1 MYKQNN
7 HAANETEEQNVLRE
21 RRKYLSVC
29 AIGMFFIGV
38 IYGWSIFKAPLGE
51 EFGWSQQQLSLCYT
65 LSICCFCA
73 GSLTAG
79 LCNFRHVPVRY
90 LLMASVIMV
99 ITGYTITAGLQA
111 HQIMLLYVSY
121 SVLAA
126 GGMGI
131 AYNVLLAT
139 GNSWFP
145 DKKGTSSGIMMMLF
159 GFSTMILGQIASSM
173 FVMPAFGWRRTY
185 LLLGAAIAA
194 VLLFCAF
201 YLRCPDRETPLPA
214 PKAKIKGKPVEYR
227 EYTVG
232 ETIRRPSYWLFYLYG
247 TLGGCIGSTAIN
259 FSRELALTLGAQ
271 AALATTLVGILSIC
285 NGLGRIISGLL
296 YDWKGQRFTMTL
308 VSIAN
313 ILAPS
318 LMLAALWK
326 QSLLLGAATLCLSG
340 FTYGAIPTISSAFIG
355 TFYGSKDFAL
365 KYSLGNTK
373 GILSSFAV
381 TLASYL
387 LAVSG
392 SYQAPFTMLLV
403 FAVIAFVL
411 SFIIRRP

>member
-1 MYKQNN
+1 MHQTNEKAMKQK
-7 HAANETEEQNVLRE
+7 VLQE
-21 RRKYLSVC
+21 RRKYLLVC
-29 AIGMFFIGV
+29 AMGMFFIGV
-38 IYGWSIFKAPLGE
+38 IYGWSIFKVPLGE
-51 EFGWSQQQLSLCYT
+51 EFGWTQQQLSLCYT

-79 LCNFRHVPVRY
+79 LCNFKHVPVRY
-90 LLMASVIMV
+90 LLMASVVMV
-99 ITGYTITAGLQA
+99 STGYAITAGLKANQV
-111 HQIMLLYVSY
+111 QVLYISY

-159 GFSTMILGQIASSM
+159 GFSTMILGQIASAM
-173 FVMPAFGWRRTY
+173 FDMPALGWRRTY
-185 LLLGAAIAA
+185 LLLGASIAA

-201 YLRCPDRETPLPA
+201 YLRCPDRDTPLPA
-214 PKAKIKGKPVEYR
+214 PKAKGKVVEYR

-259 FSRELALTLGAQ
+259 FSRELAITLGAQ
-271 AALATTLVGILSIC
+271 VTLATTLVGVLSIC
-285 NGLGRIISGLL
+285 NGLGRVISGLL
-296 YDWKGQRFTMTL
+296 YDWKGQRFTMTI
-308 VSIAN
+308 VGAAN
-313 ILAPS
+313 ILAPL

-326 QSLLLGAATLCLSG
+326 QSLLLGTATLCLSG

-387 LAVSG
+387 LAMSG
-392 SYQAPFTMLLV
+392 SYQAPFIMLLV
-403 FAVIAFVL
+403 FAVIAFIL
-411 SFIIRRP
+411 SFTIRRP